1 MGEIE
6 FHGYHT
12 GNPLKVL
19 RATFVIIIPF
29 HFWINLNLNLNY
41 TAMEEVNLVNDGKNL
56 QVMVMMMVV
65 IMVII
70 VVILQVIRLAQ
81 LR

>member
-56 QVMVMMMVV
+56 QVMVV
-65 IMVII
+65 IMLITF
-70 VVILQVIRLAQ
+70 VILQVIGLAQ
-81 LR
+81 LG

>member
-56 QVMVMMMVV
+56 QVMVMMMVF
-65 IMVII
+65 I
-70 VVILQVIRLAQ
+70 VVILQVIRLAH
-81 LR
+81 LV